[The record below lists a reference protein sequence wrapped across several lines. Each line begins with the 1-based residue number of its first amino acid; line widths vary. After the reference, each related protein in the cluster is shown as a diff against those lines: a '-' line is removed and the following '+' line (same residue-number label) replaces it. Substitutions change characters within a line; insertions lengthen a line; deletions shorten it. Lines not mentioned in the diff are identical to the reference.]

1 MNGNA
6 PAALH
11 LNSEHLGITLAT
23 MDITVDCLRGC
34 ISDCTAEEDV
44 KRAALSLTLKA
55 IGEMLVLFQE
65 NLVEEAA

>member
-1 MNGNA
+1 
-6 PAALH
+6 
-11 LNSEHLGITLAT
+11 